1 LKPRPVPTG
10 RAFQWLAAG
19 LLPAALTPF
28 HPGFAWAALGLDL
41 ALLVLCAWDAR
52 RAPGPGAVRVSR
64 TVSPRLTPG
73 RPEPVTVRVEN
84 LSGAQL
90 RGEVRDV
97 PPDSDTAEAERHH
110 QRFDCPVRA
119 AAVLS
124 WTLTPKVR
132 GPVPLTAVYLRMEGP
147 LGLCARQF
155 AVPLPDTLKAW
166 PDAGEAA
173 RDALALAAAA
183 RSGGRTLR
191 RVGEGREFESLREYR
206 PGDDVRTVDWKASA
220 RRGRTIVREHR
231 PERNQRVL
239 LLLDCGRHMAGEVEG
254 RRKLDWALDAALRL
268 AHVSLAE
275 GDQVAAVAYART
287 VLRAVPPQSGPSGL
301 KGLLEGLADVQASL
315 EESDV
320 GAALELA
327 FARQHRRT
335 LVVTFTDL
343 LDPDGAARLLERTA
357 SLRRRHLPV
366 IVSLHD
372 PDVSCAAQAPPED
385 VEAAYVRHVAG
396 RLEADALRAV
406 GLLRAAGAWV
416 VRAPGAGFSAAAVN
430 AYLQAK
436 GRGAL

>member
-1 LKPRPVPTG
+1 VSPRPVPTG
-10 RAFQWLAAG
+10 RAFRWLAFG

-41 ALLVLCAWDAR
+41 AVLVLSAWDAR

-64 TVSPRLTPG
+64 TVASRLTPS
-73 RPEPVTVRVEN
+73 RPEQVTVRVEN
-84 LSGAQL
+84 LSGSAL
-90 RGEVRDV
+90 RGEARDA
-97 PPDSDTAEAERHH
+97 PPDAAVADVERHH
-110 QRFDCPVRA
+110 QRLECPAGA
-119 AAVLS
+119 AALLG
-124 WTLTPKVR
+124 WTLTPLLR
-132 GPVPLTAVYLRMEGP
+132 GPVPLTAVHLRLEGP

-155 AVPLPDTLKAW
+155 AVPLPESPRAW

-173 RDALALAAAA
+173 REALALALAS
-183 RSGGRTLR
+183 RTGGRGLR

-206 PGDDVRTVDWKASA
+206 PGDDVRSVDWKASA
-220 RRGRTIVREHR
+220 RRGRTVVREHR

-254 RRKLDWALDAALRL
+254 RRKLDWAVDAALRL
-268 AHVSLAE
+268 AHVSLSE

-287 VLRAVPPQSGPSGL
+287 VLRSVPPQSGPGGL
-301 KGLLEGLADVQASL
+301 RALLEGLSDVQASL

-343 LDPDGAARLLERTA
+343 LDPDGAEKLLQRTA

-372 PDVSCAAQAPPED
+372 PEVARAAHEPPADVD
-385 VEAAYVRHVAG
+385 AAYVRCVAG
-396 RLEADALRAV
+396 RLESDALRAV

-436 GRGAL
+436 ARGAL